1 MSFIYEDITENPIIK
16 KVSEKQ
22 LNENYLLVTPNFGT
36 KIPCVLTPRYKNFA
50 DKIKNFTIKSD
61 DTWLVSF
68 PKTGTTWTQEM
79 IWLISNDLDF
89 KGAEQLLDERFPF
102 LE

>member
-1 MSFIYEDITENPIIK
+1 MNFNYEDITENPIVK

-22 LNENYLLVTPNFGT
+22 LNQNYTLITPNFGT
-36 KIPCVLTPRYKNFA
+36 KTPCVLTPKYKPFA
-50 DKIKNFTIKSD
+50 DKIKNFKIKTD
-61 DTWLVSF
+61 DTWLISF

-79 IWLISNDLDF
+79 VWLISNDLDF
-89 KGAEQLLDERFPF
+89 KGAEQDLRKRFPF